1 MRAIDREINLIK
13 ELKENI
19 TINKLL
25 EITIILS

>member
-19 TINKLL
+19 NIKKLL
-25 EITIILS
+25 EITLILS